1 MSQRQISNDRRGEL
15 VRAAIEALATANA
28 VQPANLRFGAAVLTQ
43 SGNVYTSS
51 VFWSATSTLL
61 LHAEHAALAHAASHG
76 ERDVVAVAC
85 VSTEDPDGRRYCHP
99 CGICRQL
106 IYESAQA
113 SKIDVEVLM
122 GNMRGE
128 HVSKRVSELVPYPW
142 PPSE

>member
-1 MSQRQISNDRRGEL
+1 MNDRRAEL
-15 VRAAIEALATANA
+15 VRAAIDALATANLA
-28 VQPANLRFGAAVLTQ
+28 QPKNLRFGAAVLTR

-76 ERDVVAVAC
+76 ERDVIAVAC
-85 VSTEDPDGRRYCHP
+85 VSTEDPEGMRYCHP

-122 GNMRGE
+122 GNLHGE
-128 HVSKRVSELVPYPW
+128 HLSKKVSELVPYPW
-142 PPSE
+142 PAANE

>member
-1 MSQRQISNDRRGEL
+1 MDDRGAKL
-15 VRAAIEALATANA
+15 VRAAIEALATANDI
-28 VQPANLRFGAAVLTQ
+28 QPANLRFGAAVLTR

-76 ERDVVAVAC
+76 ERNIVAVAC
-85 VSTEDPDGRRYCHP
+85 VSTEDPGGTRYCHP

-113 SKIDVEVLM
+113 SRIDVEVLM

-128 HVSKRVSELVPYPW
+128 HLSKKVSELVPFPW
-142 PPSE
+142 PVAND